1 MNIFKKN
8 ERGYSPFTF
17 RFMRSSI
24 LRWAEARFKPEMHGL
39 EHMPMTGPCFIFGN
53 HSNDADP
60 FLMTLHMD
68 QEPTAGVMTRFQ
80 FYKPLSRYFMDG
92 IGIISTRKYEPDST
106 VIRGILKLIKQNRM
120 IVIFPEGG
128 RRWDG
133 QPKPL
138 IESTFKLFWKFKVP
152 VHPVITHGSYLSWPR
167 WADYPRKNRMQ
178 IHWQKPLH
186 PRDFS
191 NYSEFLKS
199 CREILNIDEYNP
211 PKAALPYE
219 AYKPAAGIQRLLYR
233 CPNTGVLNAI
243 SSPDGSTVVSSA
255 DSSFNYTMSV
265 TSRLIDQHKQEHSLV
280 DLFARINEMPI
291 TYSNANN
298 SVILQDRS
306 ALFFKELPGLKLKK
320 LGKYEVTLYNDELRI
335 EQSSDNHHFL
345 LDSIKFLSVES
356 NDHLKF
362 SVDGQTRVLKFKHQS
377 VIPWKQFIVRLQDGE
392 SVVTSL

>member
-1 MNIFKKN
+1 MNIFQKN
-8 ERGYSPFTF
+8 ERGFSPFTF

-39 EHMPMTGPCFIFGN
+39 ENMPVTGPCFIFGN

-60 FLMTLHMD
+60 FLMNLYMD

-92 IGIISTRKYEPDST
+92 IGITSTRKYEPDST
-106 VIRGILKLIKQNRM
+106 VIRGVLKLIKQQRM

-138 IESTFKLFWKFKVP
+138 IESTFKMFWKFKQP
-152 VHPVITHGSYLSWPR
+152 VHPVLIHGSYLSWPR
-167 WADYPRKNRMQ
+167 WADYSRKNRMQ

-186 PRDFS
+186 PQDFN
-191 NYSEFLKS
+191 NYSDFLET

-211 PKAALPYE
+211 PNSALPYE

-233 CPNTGVLNAI
+233 CPTTGVLNAI
-243 SSPDGSTVVSSA
+243 STPDGTTVVSKT
-255 DSSFNYTMSV
+255 DPSFNYTMSV
-265 TSRLIDQHKQEHSLV
+265 TSRLIDQNKQEHSLV
-280 DLFARINEMPI
+280 DLFAKINKMPV
-291 TYSNANN
+291 TYSDKSN
-298 SVILQDRS
+298 SVILQDKNAILS
-306 ALFFKELPGLKLKK
+306 KELPGLKLEK
-320 LGKYEVTLYNDELRI
+320 LGSCHVTLYPDALRI
-335 EQSSDNHHFL
+335 EQSTDTFHYP
-345 LDSIKFLSVES
+345 LDTVRFLSIES

-362 SVDGQTRVLKFKHQS
+362 SVDGQTWVLQFKKQS
-377 VIPWKQFIVRLQDGE
+377 VIPWKQFMVRLQNGE
-392 SVVTSL
+392 DIVTTL